1 MNAHL
6 VSLEKLLMRPRPV
19 TGESWAGYLARLA
32 TENELRGIAGLGRVL
47 GITDTALLCGTL
59 VKGDALVVAVSD
71 YASTA
76 LRSRG
81 ARRSWLTRIC
91 PQCVNHPKP
100 IFQARWDRPLTLC
113 CLEHRCMLVDRCTAC
128 DAQIRHD
135 RRSRASC
142 HCGQAFS
149 SMATRPIA
157 KWVPLMEAA
166 YAEAIDIAVT
176 QAAQPITELEIV
188 AARALRFFARFEA
201 TDAPLRG
208 RRNPYDLIAMVL
220 SDDFETLEKLFQ
232 QNPAGLPE
240 AFKKG
245 FAQASGDHASL
256 FIHERRFNAFK
267 EIHAVLSGLRVM
279 RPKGYVIQWAL
290 PATHRDT
297 HVRLSLLAPML
308 QMSQSNLCRH
318 GPKMLGEHVTEIPCE
333 KTGKP
338 LYIVEH
344 SCVEQIQGEC
354 NALVNF
360 DEAAAKLGIA
370 GSSVRHLAARK
381 TLDAPPQ
388 PYLRRFVTH
397 DGLEKFTKQIKHLSV
412 VSDLH
417 RDERKTLAETVDE
430 LAQSKPTRGID
441 ALLRDI
447 EKGKVSLHV
456 ACANA
461 QTLRDYFLRR
471 SDFLR
476 WCEGSRIAA

>member
-1 MNAHL
+1 
-6 VSLEKLLMRPRPV
+6 MRPRPM

-32 TENELRGIAGLGRVL
+32 ADNELGSIAGLGRVL

-59 VKGDALVVAVSD
+59 VKGDALVVAFPD
-71 YASTA
+71 CASSA
-76 LRSRG
+76 LRPLSAG
-81 ARRSWLTRIC
+81 RSWLTRIC
-91 PQCVNHPKP
+91 PICVNHPKP

-113 CLEHRCMLVDRCTAC
+113 CLQHHCMLVDRCTAC

-135 RRSRASC
+135 RRIRTSC
-142 HCGQAFS
+142 HCGQTFA
-149 SMATRPIA
+149 SMTTRPIP

-166 YAEAIDIAVT
+166 YAEAIHIAVGE
-176 QAAQPITELEIV
+176 AAKPITELEIA

-201 TDAPLRG
+201 TNAPFRG
-208 RRNPYDLIAMVL
+208 RKNAYDSTAMVL

-232 QNPAGLPE
+232 QNPVGLPE
-240 AFKKG
+240 AFKEV
-245 FAQASGDHASL
+245 FAQASGAHAAGL
-256 FIHERRFNAFK
+256 THERRFNAFK
-267 EIHAVLSGLRVM
+267 EIRTVLNGLRVT
-279 RPKGYVIQWAL
+279 RPKGHVIQWAL

-360 DEAAAKLGIA
+360 DDAATRLGIA

-381 TLDAPPQ
+381 TLAVPRQ

-397 DGLEKFTKQIKHLSV
+397 DGLEKFTRQIKHLSV

-430 LAQSKPTRGID
+430 LAQSKPARGID

-447 EKGKVSLHV
+447 EKGKVPLHV

-461 QTLRDYFLRR
+461 QTLHDYFLRR